1 MLYINP
7 IAERFGAQAGLMADS
22 PARTKMALREL
33 EHFFL
38 YTMLREMR
46 KTVPENGLFGKDSSM
61 SIYQDMFDD
70 AIAGH
75 MADSGQFGLAK
86 AIEEQLRV
94 QELQQS
100 VQTKGQ

>member
-1 MLYINP
+1 
-7 IAERFGAQAGLMADS
+7 
-22 PARTKMALREL
+22 MALREL

-46 KTVPENGLFGKDSSM
+46 KTVPENSLFEKGSSM
-61 SIYQDMFDD
+61 NVYQDMFDD

-86 AIEEQLRV
+86 VIQEQLRV
-94 QELQQS
+94 QELQKQVHGAQDSGSNTALNTEHS
-100 VQTKGQ
+100 VPSTKH